1 MPYASG
7 GNKQLLEVKNMMI
20 FDVKDFVTTALN
32 LNTENFPF
40 FFNNAKRYIEKQNN
54 DAAFAS
60 TLLLGLALVERNK
73 EKMSFYEEVLGSKI
87 EKAKDIVAFTL
98 AIQLQILEAKV
109 NEELVKINFYKIA
122 G

>member
-7 GNKQLLEVKNMMI
+7 GNKQLLEVKNMMN
-20 FDVKDFVTTALN
+20 FDVKDFVTTELN
-32 LNTENFPF
+32 VNTENFPF

-73 EKMSFYEEVLGSKI
+73 EKMSFYEEVLGRKI

-109 NEELVKINFYKIA
+109 NEELVKIIFYKIA

>member
-7 GNKQLLEVKNMMI
+7 GNKQLLEVKNMMN
-20 FDVKDFVTTALN
+20 FDVKDFVTTELN
-32 LNTENFPF
+32 VNTENFPF

-73 EKMSFYEEVLGSKI
+73 EKMSFYEEVLGRKI
-87 EKAKDIVAFTL
+87 EKAKDIVTFTL

>member
-7 GNKQLLEVKNMMI
+7 GNKQLLEVKNMI
-20 FDVKDFVTTALN
+20 NFDVKDFVTTELN
-32 LNTENFPF
+32 VNIENFPF
-40 FFNNAKRYIEKQNN
+40 FFNNAKKYIEKQNN

-73 EKMSFYEEVLGSKI
+73 EKMSFYEEVLGRKI

-98 AIQLQILEAKV
+98 AIQLQILEAKI
-109 NEELVKINFYKIA
+109 NEELVEINFYK
-122 G
+122 

>member
-7 GNKQLLEVKNMMI
+7 GNKQLLEVKNMMN
-20 FDVKDFVTTALN
+20 FDVKDFVTTELN
-32 LNTENFPF
+32 VNTENFPF

-60 TLLLGLALVERNK
+60 TLLLGLALVESNK
-73 EKMSFYEEVLGSKI
+73 EKMSFYEEVLGRKI

>member
-7 GNKQLLEVKNMMI
+7 GNKQLLEVKNMMN
-20 FDVKDFVTTALN
+20 FDEKDFVTTELN
-32 LNTENFPF
+32 VNKENFLF
-40 FFNNAKRYIEKQNN
+40 FFNNAKEYIEKQNN

-73 EKMSFYEEVLGSKI
+73 EKMSFYEEVLGRKI
-87 EKAKDIVAFTL
+87 EKAKDIVTFTL

>member
-7 GNKQLLEVKNMMI
+7 GNKQLLEVKNMMN
-20 FDVKDFVTTALN
+20 FDVKDFVTTELN
-32 LNTENFPF
+32 VNTENFPF

-73 EKMSFYEEVLGSKI
+73 EKMSFYEEVLGRKI